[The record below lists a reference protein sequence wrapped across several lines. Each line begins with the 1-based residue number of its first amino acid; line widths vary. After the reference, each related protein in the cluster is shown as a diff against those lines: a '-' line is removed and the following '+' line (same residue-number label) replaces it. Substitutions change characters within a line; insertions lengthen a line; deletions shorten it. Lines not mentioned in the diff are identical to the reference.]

1 MENFRKRMKS
11 NSLKYKVLKLKWCQ
25 TREKP
30 GFWHRTFD
38 WLRIMKC
45 PSEIKSFDYSRN
57 LLWLLMEFP
66 LVRCHIFKQGC
77 IWLESFK
84 FSFLLFSVGL
94 HLEVSIPAWG
104 FMYQRLC
111 TLVKR
116 GAGWAMNVK
125 FLSASRWIQRWFHLF
140 VLRCM
145 PGNEMETN

>member
-11 NSLKYKVLKLKWCQ
+11 NSLKYRVLKLKWCQ

-30 GFWHRTFD
+30 GFWHHTFD

-57 LLWLLMEFP
+57 LPWLLMEFP

-84 FSFLLFSVGL
+84 FSFLFFLLAYTWSFHPCMRFHVSEIVYPSQKGGRVSNECQISVCISMNS
-94 HLEVSIPAWG
+94 EVVPFI
-104 FMYQRLC
+104 C
-111 TLVKR
+111 TALYAR
-116 GAGWAMNVK
+116 
-125 FLSASRWIQRWFHLF
+125 
-140 VLRCM
+140 
-145 PGNEMETN
+145 

>member
-1 MENFRKRMKS
+1 MENFRKRTKS
-11 NSLKYKVLKLKWCQ
+11 NSLKYKLLKLKWCQ

-57 LLWLLMEFP
+57 LPWLLMEFP

-94 HLEVSIPAWG
+94 HLKFPSLHEVSCIRDCVPYSQKG
-104 FMYQRLC
+104 GRVSNECQISVCISMNSEVVPFIC
-111 TLVKR
+111 TALYAR
-116 GAGWAMNVK
+116 
-125 FLSASRWIQRWFHLF
+125 
-140 VLRCM
+140 
-145 PGNEMETN
+145 